1 MVTPAARRQAAGF
14 LQADFEVSE
23 RRACSVDEIDSAAN
37 EQDVLLSRL
46 TRAYDIEL
54 VMDVLDRAEE

>member
-1 MVTPAARRQAAGF
+1 MLALAFGLLHQ
-14 LQADFEVSE
+14 E

-46 TRAYDIEL
+46 TLAYDIEL